1 MDRTTYF
8 EKLVGSVTRIA
19 RHAYYPGKEEAVE
32 ICLEEIEDLA
42 DAGRISDVQLAA
54 LRDLLLHEEGF
65 CMPEGVIRQR
75 ERCERELVG
84 DDRIAIICQGAG
96 SQAAFSAGVL
106 QELLHPGD
114 AGRPIVGVGG
124 TGFGAVCA
132 TLAWDGLLRGDSKR
146 AVDRLESFW
155 RDFEASSTIDAL
167 ANYSSQMLLHLRAIV
182 PLGEPG
188 LGGYSAL
195 GLDQLRRVLN
205 RHVEFDTNRCMATRE
220 SATALAISSID
231 AGGEIRVVQ
240 GPEISAEAVAA
251 AADGLYLNQPCCTPR
266 TTAVAANR
274 PYSTIQA
281 MAAAK
286 PSEIWLIQ
294 ITKTG
299 RGRSRGSCADLP
311 NFVEQIESQLL
322 EREIAYVQS
331 VNQMLRRGLLT
342 EGRGYRHIEVHR
354 IIMEHDLDDA
364 SKLDRS
370 PGFIGGL
377 MTYGRDRAAQFL
389 EKRACSLAARRASRQ
404 LR

>member
-1 MDRTTYF
+1 VDRTTYF

-19 RHAYYPGKEEAVE
+19 RHSYYPGKEEAVE
-32 ICLEEIEDLA
+32 ICLSEIEDLA
-42 DAGRISDVQLAA
+42 DAGRISIVQLAA
-54 LRDLLLHEEGF
+54 LRDLLLGEEGF
-65 CMPEGVIRQR
+65 CLPEGVFR
-75 ERCERELVG
+75 ERECCEREFG

-106 QELLHPGD
+106 QGLFHPRV
-114 AGRPIVGVGG
+114 AGRPIVGLGG
-124 TGFGAVCA
+124 TGFGSVCA
-132 TLAWDGLLRGDSKR
+132 TLAWDGLLRGDSNR
-146 AVDRLESFW
+146 AVDRIESFW
-155 RDFEASSTIDAL
+155 RDYEADSTIDAL

-195 GLDQLRRVLN
+195 GLEQLRRVLN
-205 RHVEFDTNRCMATRE
+205 RHVEFDTDRCMASRE
-220 SATALAISSID
+220 KAPALAISSID
-231 AGGEIRVVQ
+231 AAGEIREVQ
-240 GPEISAEAVAA
+240 GPEITAEAVAA
-251 AADGLYLNQPCCTPR
+251 SADGLFFNQPSAGPR
-266 TTAVAANR
+266 TTADAPSR
-274 PYSTIQA
+274 PCSTIQA

-299 RGRSRGSCADLP
+299 RGRSRGPCGDLP
-311 NFVEQIESQLL
+311 SFVEQIESQLL

-331 VNQMLRRGLLT
+331 VNRMLKRGMLT

-389 EKRACSLAARRASRQ
+389 EKRACSLTTRRATAR

>member
-32 ICLEEIEDLA
+32 ICLSEIEDLA
-42 DAGRISDVQLAA
+42 DAGRISNVQLAA
-54 LRDLLLHEEGF
+54 LRDLLLGEEGF
-65 CMPEGVIRQR
+65 CMPEGVIRER
-75 ERCERELVG
+75 ERFERELG

-106 QELLHPGD
+106 QGLLQPGNSD
-114 AGRPIVGVGG
+114 RPIVGLGG
-124 TGFGAVCA
+124 TGFGSVCA

-146 AVDRLESFW
+146 AVDRLEAFW
-155 RDFEASSTIDAL
+155 RDYETASTIDAL

-195 GLDQLRRVLN
+195 GLEQLRRLLK
-205 RHVEFDTNRCMATRE
+205 RHVEFDADRCMASRE
-220 SATALAISSID
+220 NSTALAISSID
-231 AGGEIRVVQ
+231 AGGKIRVVQ
-240 GPEISAEAVAA
+240 GPEITADAVAA
-251 AADGLYLNQPCCTPR
+251 TADGLFFGQPGPNSR
-266 TTAVAANR
+266 TTEVAANR
-274 PYSTIQA
+274 PCSTIQA

-299 RGRSRGSCADLP
+299 RGRSRGPCGDLP
-311 NFVEQIESQLL
+311 SFVEQIESQLL
-322 EREIAYVQS
+322 DREIAYVQS
-331 VNQMLRRGLLT
+331 VNRMLRRGLLA
-342 EGRGYRHIEVHR
+342 EDRGYKHIEVHR

-370 PGFIGGL
+370 SGFISGL
-377 MTYGRDRAAQFL
+377 MSYGRDRASQFL
-389 EKRACSLAARRASRQ
+389 ERRACSLATRRVARQ